1 MVVLISFSL
10 KLFIYWLLPS
20 TFTYHLI
27 RLSAFSVGI
36 GFLSYV
42 AFFHFNRFIHPC
54 FGCNGSIFNCLA
66 STFLRYL
73 HVISSLTF
81 FVFCLVY
88 LYINTCIYNTYSYNI
103 YRYNIY
109 IYIYI
114 YIYYIIYIYICI
126 YIYIYIYIYTYIYVY
141 MYMYIVVYI
150 YIYTYRNKAGR
161 HKNSSLLFLHEQ

>member
-88 LYINTCIYNTYSYNI
+88 LYINTCIYNTNS
-103 YRYNIY
+103 YNIY

-114 YIYYIIYIYICI
+114 YIILYNIYYLLCYIFYIMHIIILYHYILYISDILCPRI
-126 YIYIYIYIYTYIYVY
+126 
-141 MYMYIVVYI
+141 
-150 YIYTYRNKAGR
+150 
-161 HKNSSLLFLHEQ
+161 